1 MKHFLHRSTIP
12 IALLFSG
19 LFLLCS
25 TLTHAQIT
33 TVTGTIIDGATKE
46 PLSFANVV
54 FVGTTIGTTANER
67 GAYTL
72 KGNGNFTKVAVSFI
86 GYKTLTRTITPGIAQ
101 DLRIT
106 LDVDSQLL
114 NEVVIRSGKR
124 ERYRNKN
131 NPAVELIR
139 NVISHK
145 EQNQI
150 GNYNYAAYEEY
161 DKLQFSLSSLSTK
174 VSERKIFQKYRFL
187 LDNRD
192 TTTLPGKSLLPVYL
206 EEKIAEH
213 YFRKSPQKE
222 KVILKGNKRVDFGQ
236 YFDSN
241 GLSLYLN
248 RMYSKVD
255 IYQNTIFL
263 MTNQFLS
270 PIAGS
275 APTFYQYYL
284 ADTITVGTTK
294 LVGLNFVPRNTT
306 DMLFE
311 GKMYVTLDSNYAVQK
326 INLSVNPKI
335 NLNWVRD
342 MQIRLQFE
350 QNTDGRY
357 FLSKSDLL
365 ADFGITKGKGGGLFG
380 QRTLSYRNYKT
391 DDAQPDSFYEGKAE
405 IAETDAAS
413 KPDQFWQANRHDTLS
428 AAESKVYTNID
439 SLKRM
444 PSFRRTM
451 EALTFVLAGYKSF
464 GPFEIGPA
472 NTFYS
477 FNPIEGFRLRL
488 GGRTTPELSK
498 RYYAETYAAYGF
510 KDQRWK
516 YFLSGTYSLNDK
528 SIYKFPQNYVRASFQ
543 RDTKIPGQEL
553 QFVQED
559 NFLLSFKRGVNDK
572 WLYNDTWRVDYIHE
586 FENHFSYSL
595 GFKNWQQSP
604 AGSLQFKRIGDNEN
618 TPSPTLTTSEFSV
631 ETRWAPHEQFYQG
644 KIYRVP
650 IASRYPV
657 YTLRYTAGIKGLL
670 NSQYN
675 YQNLTGTISKRFM
688 LSQLGYSN
696 VTVQGGY
703 IFGQVPFPLLT
714 IHRANQTYA
723 YQLNSYNLMNFLEFV
738 SDHYA
743 SLSID
748 HSFNGFFFNKIPLL
762 KKLKWREAVS
772 LKALYG
778 GLRSENDPQQHP
790 DLYQFPVDGRGIP
803 YTYTLGKT
811 PYIEVSAGIANV
823 LKFFRIDLVKR
834 LNYLDHPNVSQWG
847 IRTRATFDF

>member
-1 MKHFLHRSTIP
+1 MNHSLHQVTIRTAGLF
-12 IALLFSG
+12 IVLLF
-19 LFLLCS
+19 LCLG
-25 TLTHAQIT
+25 LTHAQTT
-33 TVTGTIIDGATKE
+33 TVTGTIVDAATKQ
-46 PLSFANVV
+46 PLSFANIV
-54 FVGTTIGTTANER
+54 FVGTTNGTTANER

-72 KGNGNFTKVAVSFI
+72 TATGDFTKVAVSFI
-86 GYKTLTRTITPGIAQ
+86 GYKTVTKTITPGISQ
-101 DLRIT
+101 ELRIS
-106 LDVDSQLL
+106 LESDSQLL

-139 NVISHK
+139 NVISRK
-145 EQNQI
+145 EQNRI
-150 GNYNYAAYEEY
+150 GNYAYAAYEEY
-161 DKLQFSLSSLSTK
+161 DKLQFSLSSLSLK

-187 LDNRD
+187 LANRD

-206 EEKIAEH
+206 EEKLAEH

-222 KVILKGNKRVDFGQ
+222 KIIVKGNKRVDFGQ

-255 IYQNTIFL
+255 IYQNSIFL

-270 PIAGS
+270 PIASS
-275 APTFYQYYL
+275 APTFYQYFL
-284 ADTITVGTTK
+284 ADTITVGNAK
-294 LVGLNFVPRNTT
+294 LVGLNFVPRNAT

-311 GKMYVTLDSNYAVQK
+311 GKMYVTLDGNYAVQK

-342 MQIRLQFE
+342 LQIRLQFE
-350 QNTDGRY
+350 Q
-357 FLSKSDLL
+357 
-365 ADFGITKGKGGGLFG
+365 
-380 QRTLSYRNYKT
+380 
-391 DDAQPDSFYEGKAE
+391 QPDNFYEGKAE
-405 IAETDAAS
+405 IADASAAS
-413 KPDQFWQANRHDTLS
+413 RPEQFWQTSRHDTLS
-428 AAESKVYTNID
+428 AAESKVYANID

-451 EALTFVLAGYKSF
+451 EAFTFVFAGYKSF

-472 NTFYS
+472 NAFYS
-477 FNPIEGFRLRL
+477 FNPVEGFRLRL

-528 SIYKFPQNYVRASFQ
+528 SIYQFPQNYVRASYQ

-572 WLYNDTWRVDYIHE
+572 WLYNDTWRVDYVHE

-595 GFKNWQQSP
+595 GFKNWKQSP
-604 AGSLQFKRIGDNEN
+604 AGALEFKRLGDDEN
-618 TPSPTLTTSEFSV
+618 TPSPTLTTSEFSL
-631 ETRWAPHEQFYQG
+631 ETRWAPNEQFFQG

-650 IASRYPV
+650 IVGRSPV
-657 YTLRYTAGIKGLL
+657 YTLRFTAGVKGLF
-670 NSQYN
+670 NGAYN
-675 YQNLTGTISKRFM
+675 YQNLTGTVSKRFL
-688 LSQLGYSN
+688 LSQLGYSY
-696 VTVQGGY
+696 VTLQGGY
-703 IFGQVPFPLLT
+703 TFGQVPFPLLT

-743 SLSID
+743 SLSVD

-762 KKLKWREAVS
+762 RKLKWREAVS
-772 LKALYG
+772 VKALYG

-790 DLYQFPVDGRGIP
+790 ALYQFPVDAFGVR
-803 YTYTLGKT
+803 YTYTLSRM
-811 PYIEVSAGIANV
+811 PYVEASVGIANV

-847 IRTRATFDF
+847 IRARATFDF

>member
-1 MKHFLHRSTIP
+1 MNHFLYRAAIRT
-12 IALLFSG
+12 ALLFSG
-19 LFLLCS
+19 LLLLS
-25 TLTHAQIT
+25 VRLTHAQTT
-33 TVTGTIIDGATKE
+33 TVTGTIIDAATKE
-46 PLSFANVV
+46 PLSFANIV
-54 FVGTTIGTTANER
+54 FAGTTIGTTADER

-72 KGNGNFTKVAVSFI
+72 TATGNFAKVAVSFM
-86 GYKTLTRTITPGIAQ
+86 GYKTVVRPLLPGTTQEVRISLTP
-101 DLRIT
+101 
-106 LDVDSQLL
+106 DSQLL

-131 NPAVELIR
+131 NPAVDLIR

-150 GNYNYAAYEEY
+150 GSYAYAAYEEY
-161 DKLQFSLSSLSTK
+161 DKLQFSLSSLSNK
-174 VSERKIFQKYRFL
+174 IADRKIFQKYRFL
-187 LDNRD
+187 LNNRD

-222 KVILKGNKRVDFGQ
+222 KIILKGNKRVDFGQ

-255 IYQNTIFL
+255 IYQNSIFL

-270 PIAGS
+270 PIASS
-275 APTFYQYYL
+275 APTFYQYFL
-284 ADTITVGTTK
+284 ADTITVGNTR
-294 LVGLNFVPRNTT
+294 LVGLNFVPRNES
-306 DMLFE
+306 DMLFQ
-311 GKMYVTLDSNYAVQK
+311 GRMYVTLDGNYAVQK
-326 INLSVNPKI
+326 MNLSINPKI

-342 MQIRLQFE
+342 LQIRLHFE
-350 QNTDGRY
+350 PNTDGRY
-357 FLSKSDLL
+357 FLAKSDLL
-365 ADFGITKGKGGGLFG
+365 ADFGVSKGKGGGLFG

-391 DDAQPDSFYEGKAE
+391 DEAQPDSFYEGKAE
-405 IAETDAAS
+405 TAETDAAS
-413 KPDQFWQANRHDTLS
+413 KPEQFWQTNRHDTLS
-428 AAESKVYTNID
+428 AAESKVYANID

-451 EALTFVLAGYKSF
+451 EAFTFVLAGYKSF

-472 NTFYS
+472 NAFYS
-477 FNPIEGFRLRL
+477 FNPIEGFRLRV

-510 KDQRWK
+510 RDERWK

-528 SIYKFPQNYVRASFQ
+528 SIYQFPQNYVRASFQ

-572 WLYNDTWRVDYIHE
+572 WLYNDTWRIDYVHE

-604 AGSLQFKRIGDNEN
+604 AGNLEFKRIGDNEN
-618 TPSPTLTTSEFSV
+618 TPSPTLTTSEFSAEV
-631 ETRWAPHEQFYQG
+631 RWAPNEQFFQG

-650 IASRYPV
+650 IVGRYPV
-657 YTLRYTAGIKGLL
+657 YTLRFATGVKGLF
-670 NSQYN
+670 NGGYT
-675 YQNLTGTISKRFM
+675 YQNLTGTISKRFL
-688 LSQLGYSN
+688 LSQLGYSY

-703 IFGQVPFPLLT
+703 IFGQAPFPLLT

-743 SLSID
+743 SVSID
-748 HSFNGFFFNKIPLL
+748 HSFNGFFFNKIPLF

-772 LKALYG
+772 VKALYG
-778 GLRSENDPQQHP
+778 GLRSENDPKQHP
-790 DLYQFPVDGRGIP
+790 GLYQFPVDGLGVP
-803 YTYTLGKT
+803 YTYTLTKT
-811 PYIEVSAGIANV
+811 PYIEASVGVANV
-823 LKFFRIDLVKR
+823 LKFFRVDLVKR
-834 LNYLDHPNVSQWG
+834 LNYLDNPNVSQWG

>member
-1 MKHFLHRSTIP
+1 M
-12 IALLFSG
+12 
-19 LFLLCS
+19 
-25 TLTHAQIT
+25 T
-33 TVTGTIIDGATKE
+33 TVTGTIIDGVSNQ
-46 PLSFANVV
+46 PLPFANVV
-54 FVGTTIGTTANER
+54 FVGSTIGTTTSER
-67 GAYTL
+67 GTYTL
-72 KGNGNFTKVAVSFI
+72 AATGSFTKITFSFI
-86 GYKTLTRTITPGIAQ
+86 GYKSITRTITPGATQQINIK
-101 DLRIT
+101 LES
-106 LDVDSQLL
+106 DSQLL

-150 GNYNYAAYEEY
+150 EHYNYVSYEEY
-161 DKLQFSLSSLSTK
+161 DKLQFSLSSLSAK
-174 VSERKIFQKYRFL
+174 VSERKIFQKYQFL
-187 LDNRD
+187 LANRD
-192 TTTLPGKSLLPVYL
+192 TTTLPGKSLLPIYL
-206 EEKIAEH
+206 EEKVTDS

-222 KVILKGNKRVDFGQ
+222 KTIIKAKKRVDFGQ
-236 YFDSN
+236 YFDNN

-255 IYQNTIFL
+255 IYSNSIFL

-270 PIAGS
+270 PIATT
-275 APTFYQYYL
+275 APTFYQYFL
-284 ADTITVGTTK
+284 SDTIQVGTTK
-294 LVGLNFVPRNTT
+294 LVGLTFVPRNGT
-306 DMLFE
+306 DMLFQ
-311 GKMYVTLDSNYAVQK
+311 GKMYVTLDSNYAVQR
-326 INLSVNPKI
+326 INLSINPKI

-350 QNTDGRY
+350 QNTDGKY

-365 ADFGITKGKGGGLFG
+365 ADFGITKGKGGGIFG
-380 QRTLSYRNYKT
+380 QRTLSYKNYKT
-391 DDAQPDSFYEGKAE
+391 NEPQSDEFYSGQPQVVEAG
-405 IAETDAAS
+405 AATKS
-413 KPDQFWQANRHDTLS
+413 EQFWVENRHDTLS
-428 AAESKVYTNID
+428 SAESKIYANID

-451 EALTFVLAGYKSF
+451 EALTFVVAGYKSF
-464 GPFEIGPA
+464 GAFEIGPA

-477 FNPIEGFRLRL
+477 FNPVEGFRLRL

-516 YFLSGTYSLNDK
+516 YFLSGTYSLNNK
-528 SIYKFPQNYVRASFQ
+528 TIYQFPQNYIRASFQ

-572 WLYNDTWRVDYIHE
+572 WLYNDTWRIDYVHE
-586 FENHFSYSL
+586 FENHFSYSI
-595 GFKNWQQSP
+595 GFKNWQQAP
-604 AGSLQFKRIGDNEN
+604 AGALKFKREDDNEN
-618 TPSPTLTTSEFSV
+618 TPSPTVTTSEFSL
-631 ETRWAPHEQFYQG
+631 ETRWAPNEQFYQG

-650 IASRYPV
+650 IVGRYPV
-657 YTLRYTAGIKGLL
+657 YTLRFATGIKGLL

-703 IFGQVPFPLLT
+703 IFGQVPFPLLN

-743 SLSID
+743 SISID
-748 HSFNGFFFNKIPLL
+748 HSFNGFFFNKIPLF

-772 LKALYG
+772 FKALYG
-778 GLRSENDPQQHP
+778 GLRSQNDPQQNP
-790 DLYQFPVDGRGIP
+790 SLYQFPTDAFGVP
-803 YTYTLGKT
+803 YTYTLNKT
-811 PYIEVSAGIANV
+811 PYIEASAGVANV

-847 IRTRATFDF
+847 IRARATFDF

>member
-1 MKHFLHRSTIP
+1 MSHLLRRPLSQT
-12 IALLFSG
+12 ALLFCG
-19 LFLLCS
+19 LLLS
-25 TLTHAQIT
+25 FSLTRAQT
-33 TVTGTIIDGATKE
+33 TAVSGTITDGATKQ
-46 PLSFANVV
+46 PLPFATII
-54 FVGTTIGTTANER
+54 FAGTTIGTTANER

-72 KGNGNFTKVAVSFI
+72 TASGSYAKLIVSFI
-86 GYKTLTRTITPGIAQ
+86 GYTAITKAITPGISQELKISLQPDA
-101 DLRIT
+101 
-106 LDVDSQLL
+106 QLL
-114 NEVVIRSGKR
+114 NEVVIHSGKR

-139 NVISHK
+139 QVISHK
-145 EQNQI
+145 DQNQL
-150 GNYNYAAYEEY
+150 GNYAYADYEEY
-161 DKLQFSLSSLSTK
+161 DKLQFSLSSLSNK
-174 VSERKIFQKYRFL
+174 LSERKIFQKYRFL

-206 EEKIAEH
+206 EEKLAEH
-213 YFRKSPQKE
+213 HYRRSPQKD
-222 KVILKGNKRVDFGQ
+222 KVIIKGSKRVDFGQ
-236 YFDSN
+236 YFDNN

-248 RMYSKVD
+248 RMYAKVD
-255 IYQNTIFL
+255 IYQNSIFL

-270 PIAGS
+270 PIANG

-284 ADTITVGTTK
+284 ADTITIDKTR
-294 LVGLNFVPRNTT
+294 LVGLNFAPRNGA
-306 DMLFE
+306 DMLFQ

-326 INLSVNPKI
+326 INLSINPKI
-335 NLNWVRD
+335 NLNWVREL
-342 MQIRLQFE
+342 QIHQQFE

-357 FLSKSDLL
+357 YLSKSDLL
-365 ADFGITKGKGGGLFG
+365 ADFGITKGKGGGIFG
-380 QRTLSYRNYKT
+380 QRTLSYRHYKT
-391 DDAQPDSFYEGKAE
+391 DDTHPDSFYEGQPQVTEA
-405 IAETDAAS
+405 DAAS
-413 KPDQFWQANRHDTLS
+413 RPDQFWQTNRHDTLS

-451 EALTFVLAGYKSF
+451 GTLTFLLAGYKSF
-464 GPFEIGPA
+464 GAFEVGPA

-516 YFLSGTYSLNDK
+516 YFLSGTYSLNNK
-528 SIYKFPQNYVRASFQ
+528 SIYQFPQNYVRASFQ

-572 WLYNDTWRVDYIHE
+572 WLYNDTWRVDYVHE
-586 FENHFSYSL
+586 FENHFSYSV
-595 GFKNWQQSP
+595 GFKNWQQAP
-604 AGSLQFKRIGDNEN
+604 AGGLQFKRAGDNEN
-618 TPSPTLTTSEFSV
+618 TPLPTLTTSEFSA
-631 ETRWAPHEQFYQG
+631 EARWAPNEQFYQG

-650 IASRYPV
+650 IVGRYPV
-657 YTLRYTAGIKGLL
+657 YTLRFTAGVKGLF
-670 NSQYN
+670 NGEYN
-675 YQNLTGTISKRFM
+675 YQNLTGTISKRFL
-688 LSQLGYSN
+688 LSQLGFSN

-743 SLSID
+743 SVTID

-772 LKALYG
+772 FKALYG
-778 GLRSENDPQQHP
+778 GLRSENDPKQNP
-790 DLYQFPVDGRGIP
+790 ALYQFPVDARGVP
-803 YTYTLGKT
+803 YTYTLNQT
-811 PYIEVSAGIANV
+811 PYAEASVGISNV
-823 LKFFRIDLVKR
+823 LKFFRVDLVKR

-847 IRTRATFDF
+847 IRARATFDF

>member
-1 MKHFLHRSTIP
+1 MNHFLHRVP
-12 IALLFSG
+12 IRTALLFSG
-19 LFLLCS
+19 LLFLGFS
-25 TLTHAQIT
+25 LTHAQTT
-33 TVTGTIIDGATKE
+33 TVTGTIIDGATRQ
-46 PLSFANVV
+46 PLSFANII
-54 FVGTTIGTTANER
+54 FVGTTIGTTANEQ

-72 KGNGNFTKVAVSFI
+72 TATGNFTKVAVSFI
-86 GYKTLTRTITPGIAQ
+86 GYKTITKAILPGSTQ
-101 DLRIT
+101 ELRIS
-106 LDVDSQLL
+106 LEADSQLL
-114 NEVVIRSGKR
+114 NEVVIRGGKR

-145 EQNQI
+145 EQNQL
-150 GNYNYAAYEEY
+150 GNYAYAAYEEY

-222 KVILKGNKRVDFGQ
+222 KVVVKGNKRVDFGQ

-255 IYQNTIFL
+255 IYQNSIFL

-270 PIAGS
+270 PIADS
-275 APTFYQYYL
+275 APTFYQYFL
-284 ADTITVGTTK
+284 ADTITVGNTR
-294 LVGLNFVPRNTT
+294 LVGLNFVPRNAT

-365 ADFGITKGKGGGLFG
+365 ADFGLTKGKGGGLFG

-391 DDAQPDSFYEGKAE
+391 DDPQPDDFYEGKAQ
-405 IAETDAAS
+405 IAEANAAS
-413 KPDQFWQANRHDTLS
+413 RPEQFWQTNRHDTLS
-428 AAESKVYTNID
+428 AAESKVYANID
-439 SLKRM
+439 SLKKM

-451 EALTFVLAGYKSF
+451 EAFTFVFAGYKSF
-464 GPFEIGPA
+464 GPFEVGPA
-472 NTFYS
+472 NAFYS
-477 FNPIEGFRLRL
+477 FNPVEGFRLRL

-528 SIYKFPQNYVRASFQ
+528 SIYQFPQNYVRASFQ

-572 WLYNDTWRVDYIHE
+572 WLYNDTWRVDYVHE
-586 FENHFSYSL
+586 FSNHFSYSL

-604 AGSLQFKRIGDNEN
+604 AGGLQFKRIGDNEN

-631 ETRWAPHEQFYQG
+631 ETRWAPNEQFYQG

-650 IASRYPV
+650 IVGRYPV
-657 YTLRYTAGIKGLL
+657 YTLRFTTGIKGLL
-670 NSQYN
+670 NGAYG
-675 YQNLTGTISKRFM
+675 YQNLTGTISKRFL
-688 LSQLGYSN
+688 LSQLGYSY
-696 VTVQGGY
+696 VTLQGGY
-703 IFGQVPFPLLT
+703 TFGQVPFPLLT

-748 HSFNGFFFNKIPLL
+748 HSFNGFFFNKIPLF

-790 DLYQFPVDGRGIP
+790 ELYQFPVDALGIP
-803 YTYTLGKT
+803 YTYTLT
-811 PYIEVSAGIANV
+811 NMPYVEASVGVANV
-823 LKFFRIDLVKR
+823 LKFFRVDLVKR

-847 IRTRATFDF
+847 IRARATFDF

>member
-1 MKHFLHRSTIP
+1 MSQSLRNALRQSLMLLSG
-12 IALLFSG
+12 LLFLS
-19 LFLLCS
+19 S
-25 TLTHAQIT
+25 SITLGQTT
-33 TVTGTIIDGATKE
+33 TVTGTIIDGPTNK
-46 PLSFANVV
+46 PLPFANIV
-54 FVGTTIGTTANER
+54 FPGTTIGTTSDER
-67 GAYTL
+67 GVYTL
-72 KGNGNFTKVAVSFI
+72 TASGNFTKVVISFI
-86 GYKTLTRTITPGIAQ
+86 GYKSITKSITPGTSQ
-101 DLRIT
+101 SVTVKLEP
-106 LDVDSQLL
+106 DSQLL

-145 EQNQI
+145 EQNQL
-150 GNYNYAAYEEY
+150 GSYAYASYEEY

-187 LDNRD
+187 LNNRD

-206 EEKIAEH
+206 EEKLSEH
-213 YFRKSPQKE
+213 YLRKSPSTD
-222 KVILKGNKRVDFGQ
+222 KVIVKGNKRVDFGQ

-241 GLSLYLN
+241 GLSIYLN

-255 IYQNTIFL
+255 IYSNSIFL

-270 PIAGS
+270 PIANS

-284 ADTITVGTTK
+284 ADTLVVGKTK

-311 GKMYVTLDSNYAVQK
+311 GKMYVTLDSNFAVQK
-326 INLSVNPKI
+326 INLSVNPRI
-335 NLNWVRD
+335 NLNWVREL
-342 MQIRLQFE
+342 QIRLQFE
-350 QNTDGRY
+350 QHTDGRY

-365 ADFGITKGKGGGLFG
+365 ADFGANKTRGGGIFG

-391 DDAQPDSFYEGKAE
+391 DEPQPATFYSGQPQVVEA
-405 IAETDAAS
+405 AAAS
-413 KPDQFWQANRHDTLS
+413 QPEAFWSANRHDSLS
-428 AAESKVYTNID
+428 IAESKVYTNID

-451 EALTFVLAGYKSF
+451 EAFTFVFAGYKSF
-464 GPFEIGPA
+464 GPFEVGPA

-477 FNPIEGFRLRL
+477 FNPIEGFRLRV

-510 KDQRWK
+510 KDERWK
-516 YFLSGTYSLNDK
+516 YFLSGTYSINNK
-528 SIYKFPQNYVRASFQ
+528 SIYQFPQNYIRASFQ

-559 NFLLSFKRGVNDK
+559 NFLLSFKRGVNDR
-572 WLYNDTWRVDYIHE
+572 WLYNDTWRIDYVHE

-595 GFKNWQQSP
+595 GFRNWQQSP
-604 AGSLQFKRIGDNEN
+604 AGSLEFKRLGDSEN

-631 ETRWAPHEQFYQG
+631 EARWAPNEQFFQG

-650 IASRYPV
+650 IVGRYPV
-657 YTLRYTAGIKGLL
+657 FTLRYTAGVKGLL
-670 NSQYN
+670 NGGYN
-675 YQNLTGTISKRFM
+675 YQNVTGVASKRFW
-688 LSQLGYSN
+688 LSQLGYSM
-696 VTVQGGY
+696 VTLQGGY
-703 IFGQVPFPLLT
+703 ILGQVPFPLLT

-743 SLSID
+743 SVSID
-748 HSFNGFFFNKIPLL
+748 HSFNGFFFNKIPLF
-762 KKLKWREAVS
+762 KRLKWREAVS
-772 LKALYG
+772 FKALYG
-778 GLRSENDPQQHP
+778 GLRSENDPKQNP
-790 DLYQFPVDGRGIP
+790 SLYQFPVDALGIP
-803 YTYTLGKT
+803 YTYTLAGT
-811 PYIEVSAGIANV
+811 PYMEASAGVANV
-823 LKFFRIDLVKR
+823 LKFFRIDLVRR
-834 LNYLDHPNVSQWG
+834 LNYLDNPNVSAWG
-847 IRTRATFDF
+847 IRARATLDF

>member
-1 MKHFLHRSTIP
+1 MNHALHR
-12 IALLFSG
+12 AVQLFTG
-19 LFLLCS
+19 LFFLNCS
-25 TLTHAQIT
+25 LTSAQTT
-33 TVTGTIIDGATKE
+33 TVSGTIIDEATKQ
-46 PLSFANVV
+46 PLSFANIV

-72 KGNGNFTKVAVSFI
+72 TGNGDFTKVAVSFI
-86 GYKTLTRTITPGIAQ
+86 GYKTITRSIVPGNTQ
-101 DLRIT
+101 ELRIS
-106 LDVDSQLL
+106 LAADSQLL
-114 NEVVIRSGKR
+114 NEVVIRRSKQ

-150 GNYNYAAYEEY
+150 GNYAYAAYEEY

-187 LDNRD
+187 LNNRD

-213 YFRKSPQKE
+213 YYRKNPQKE
-222 KVILKGNKRVDFGQ
+222 KIIVKGNKRVDFGQ

-255 IYQNTIFL
+255 IYQNSIFL
-263 MTNQFLS
+263 ITNQFLS

-275 APTFYQYYL
+275 APTFYQYFL
-284 ADTITVGTTK
+284 ADTITVDSTK
-294 LVGLNFVPRNTT
+294 LVGLNFVPRNAT

-311 GKMYVTLDSNYAVQK
+311 GKMYITLDGNYAVQK

-342 MQIRLQFE
+342 LQIHLQFE

-391 DDAQPDSFYEGKAE
+391 DSAQPDDFYEGKTE
-405 IAETDAAS
+405 VAETDATNR
-413 KPDQFWQANRHDTLS
+413 PEQFWQTSRHDTLS
-428 AAESKVYTNID
+428 AAESKVYANID

-451 EALTFVLAGYKSF
+451 EALTFLLAGYKSF

-477 FNPIEGFRLRL
+477 FNPVEGFRLRL

-510 KDQRWK
+510 RDQKWK
-516 YFLSGTYSLNDK
+516 YFLSGTYSFNNK
-528 SIYKFPQNYVRASFQ
+528 SIYQFPQNYIRASFQ
-543 RDTKIPGQEL
+543 RDVKIPGQEL

-559 NFLLSFKRGVNDK
+559 NFLLSFKRGINDK
-572 WLYNDTWRVDYIHE
+572 YLYNDTWRIDYVHE
-586 FENHFSYSL
+586 FENHFSYGI

-604 AGSLQFKRIGDNEN
+604 AGSLQFKRAGDDEN
-618 TPSPTLTTSEFSV
+618 TPSPTLTTSEVSV
-631 ETRWAPHEQFYQG
+631 EARWAPNEQFYQG

-650 IASRYPV
+650 IIGRYPV
-657 YTLRYTAGIKGLL
+657 YSLRFATGIKGLF
-670 NSQYN
+670 NGAYN
-675 YQNLTGTISKRFM
+675 YHNLTGSISKRFL

-696 VTVQGGY
+696 VTLQGGY

-743 SLSID
+743 SVSLD

-762 KKLKWREAVS
+762 KKLKWREAFSV
-772 LKALYG
+772 KALYG
-778 GLRSENDPQQHP
+778 GLRSENDPQKHP
-790 DLYQFPVDGRGIP
+790 SLYQFPVDAQGVP
-803 YTYTLGKT
+803 YTYTLSNT
-811 PYIEVSAGIANV
+811 PYMEASVGVANV
-823 LKFFRIDLVKR
+823 LKLFRIDLVKR

-847 IRTRATFDF
+847 VRARATFDF

>member
-1 MKHFLHRSTIP
+1 MNYLLRCASYRTVLLLSG
-12 IALLFSG
+12 LLFLCSG
-19 LFLLCS
+19 L
-25 TLTHAQIT
+25 TRAQVT
-33 TVTGTIIDGATKE
+33 TVTGIIIDGATNQ
-46 PLSFANVV
+46 PLSFANIV
-54 FVGTTIGTTANER
+54 FVGTTIGTTSNER

-72 KGNGNFTKVAVSFI
+72 TATGNFTKVAVSFI
-86 GYKTLTRTITPGIAQ
+86 GYKSVTKAITPGTSQQVIMR
-101 DLRIT
+101 LEP
-106 LDVDSQLL
+106 DSQLL

-139 NVISHK
+139 NVISHR

-150 GNYNYAAYEEY
+150 GHYDFASYEEY

-174 VSERKIFQKYRFL
+174 VSERKIFQKYKFL

-192 TTTLPGKSLLPVYL
+192 TLTLPGKSLLPVYL
-206 EEKIAEH
+206 EEKVSDT
-213 YFRKSPQKE
+213 YYRKSPQKE
-222 KVILKGNKRVDFGQ
+222 KVIVKGKKRVDFGQ
-236 YFDSN
+236 YFDNN

-255 IYQNTIFL
+255 IYSNSIFL

-270 PIAGS
+270 PIASS
-275 APTFYQYYL
+275 APTFYQFYL
-284 ADTITVGTTK
+284 ADTLTVGKAK
-294 LVGLNFVPRNTT
+294 LIGLNFVPRNAT

-311 GKMYVTLDSNYAVQK
+311 GKMYVTMDSNYAVQR
-326 INLSVNPKI
+326 INLSINPKI

-342 MQIRLQFE
+342 LQIHQQFE

-357 FLSKSDLL
+357 YLSKSDLL
-365 ADFGITKGKGGGLFG
+365 ADFGISKGKGGGIFG

-391 DDAQPDSFYEGKAE
+391 NEAHSDEFYDGQQQVVAADA
-405 IAETDAAS
+405 DA
-413 KPDQFWQANRHDTLS
+413 KPDQFWRESRHDTLS
-428 AAESKVYTNID
+428 AAESKVYANID

-451 EALTFVLAGYKSF
+451 STLTFLLAGYKSF
-464 GPFEIGPA
+464 GAFEVGPA

-477 FNPIEGFRLRL
+477 FNPVEGFRLRL

-510 KDQRWK
+510 KDERWK
-516 YFLSGTYSLNDK
+516 YFLSGTYSINNK
-528 SIYKFPQNYVRASFQ
+528 SIYQFPQNYIRASFQ

-572 WLYNDTWRVDYIHE
+572 WLYNDTWRIDYVHE
-586 FENHFSYSL
+586 FENHFSYSF
-595 GFKNWQQSP
+595 GFKNWQQAP
-604 AGSLQFKRIGDNEN
+604 AGALQFKRATDDEN
-618 TPSPTLTTSEFSV
+618 TPSPTVITSEFSV
-631 ETRWAPHEQFYQG
+631 ETRWAPNEQFYQG

-650 IASRYPV
+650 IVGKYPV
-657 YTLRYTAGIKGLL
+657 YTLRFAAGVKGLL
-670 NSQYN
+670 NSSYN
-675 YQNLTGTISKRFM
+675 YQNLTGSISKRFF

-696 VTVQGGY
+696 VTLQGGY

-743 SLSID
+743 SVAID
-748 HSFNGFFFNKIPLL
+748 HSFNGFFFNKIPLF

-772 LKALYG
+772 IKALYG
-778 GLRSENDPQQHP
+778 GLRSQNDPQQNP
-790 DLYQFPVDGRGIP
+790 SLYQFPTDAQGVP
-803 YTYTLGKT
+803 STYTLTRT
-811 PYIEVSAGIANV
+811 PYIEASAGVANV

-847 IRTRATFDF
+847 IRARATFDF

>member
-1 MKHFLHRSTIP
+1 MNILLRYTSLRLP
-12 IALLFSG
+12 ILLLSGLLLFS
-19 LFLLCS
+19 S
-25 TLTHAQIT
+25 LTRAQTT
-33 TVTGTIIDGATKE
+33 TVTGTITDAVTNQ
-46 PLSFANVV
+46 PLAFANVI
-54 FVGTTIGTTANER
+54 FVGTNTGTTSNEK
-67 GAYTL
+67 GAFTL
-72 KGNGNFTKVAVSFI
+72 SATGSFTKIAVSFI
-86 GYKTLTRTITPGIAQ
+86 GYKLATRVITPGTSQTIAVK
-101 DLRIT
+101 LES
-106 LDVDSQLL
+106 DSQLL

-150 GNYNYAAYEEY
+150 GNYAYAAYEEY
-161 DKLQFSLSSLSTK
+161 DKLQFSLSSLSSK
-174 VSERKIFQKYRFL
+174 ISERKMFQKYRFL

-192 TTTLPGKSLLPVYL
+192 TTTLPGKSLLPIYL
-206 EEKIAEH
+206 EEKIADH
-213 YFRKSPQKE
+213 YFRKSPLRD
-222 KVILKGNKRVDFGQ
+222 KVIIKGSKRVDFGQ
-236 YFDSN
+236 YFDNN

-255 IYQNTIFL
+255 IYSNSIFL

-270 PIAGS
+270 PIANS
-275 APTFYQYYL
+275 APTFYQFYL
-284 ADTITVGTTK
+284 ADTIVVNKTK
-294 LVGLNFVPRNTT
+294 LVGLNFVPRNPT

-311 GKMYVTLDSNYAVQK
+311 GKMYITLDSNYAVQK
-326 INLSVNPKI
+326 INLTINPRI
-335 NLNWVRD
+335 NLNWVREL
-342 MQIRLQFE
+342 QIRLQFE

-365 ADFGITKGKGGGLFG
+365 ADFGVNKSKGGGIFG

-391 DDAQPDSFYEGKAE
+391 DEALPAQFYDGQQQIVDAEAATQPDE
-405 IAETDAAS
+405 
-413 KPDQFWQANRHDTLS
+413 FWKTNRHDSLS
-428 AAESKVYTNID
+428 LAESKVYTNID

-477 FNPIEGFRLRL
+477 FNPIEGFRLRV

-516 YFLSGTYSLNDK
+516 YFLSGTYSLNNK
-528 SIYKFPQNYVRASFQ
+528 SIYQFPQNYVRASFQ

-572 WLYNDTWRVDYIHE
+572 WLYNDTWRIDYVRE
-586 FENHFSYSL
+586 FENHFSYGL
-595 GFKNWQQSP
+595 GFKNWKQSP
-604 AGSLQFKRIGDNEN
+604 AGALEFKRLGDDEN
-618 TPSPTLTTSEFSV
+618 TPSPSLTTSEFSV
-631 ETRWAPHEQFYQG
+631 EARWAPNEQFYQG

-650 IASRYPV
+650 IVGRYPV
-657 YTLRYTAGIKGLL
+657 FTLRLAAGVKGLL
-670 NSQYN
+670 QSQYN
-675 YQNLTGTISKRFM
+675 YQNLTATASKRFW
-688 LSQLGYSN
+688 LSQLGYST
-696 VTVQGGY
+696 VTMQGGY

-738 SDHYA
+738 SDRYA
-743 SLSID
+743 SVSID
-748 HSFNGFFFNKIPLL
+748 HSFNGFFFNKIPLF
-762 KKLKWREAVS
+762 KRLKWREAVS
-772 LKALYG
+772 FKALYG

-790 DLYQFPVDGRGIP
+790 SLYQFPVDARGVP
-803 YTYTLGKT
+803 YTYTLNRT
-811 PYIEVSAGIANV
+811 PYMEASAGVANV
-823 LKFFRIDLVKR
+823 FKFFRIDLVKR
-834 LNYLDHPNVSQWG
+834 LNYLDHPNVSSWG
-847 IRTRATFDF
+847 IRARATLDF

>member
-1 MKHFLHRSTIP
+1 MNQFLHHAAIRT
-12 IALLFSG
+12 ALLFSG
-19 LFLLCS
+19 LFFLGCRL
-25 TLTHAQIT
+25 TLAQTT
-33 TVTGTIIDGATKE
+33 TVTGTIIDGATKQ
-46 PLSFANVV
+46 PLQFANIV

-72 KGNGNFTKVAVSFI
+72 TATGSFKKVAVSFI
-86 GYKTLTRTITPGIAQ
+86 GYKTSIRPILPEATQ
-101 DLRIT
+101 ELRIS
-106 LDVDSQLL
+106 LEADSQLL

-145 EQNQI
+145 DQNQI
-150 GNYNYAAYEEY
+150 GSYAYAAYEEY

-174 VSERKIFQKYRFL
+174 VAERKIFQKYRFL

-213 YFRKSPQKE
+213 YYRKSPQKE
-222 KVILKGNKRVDFGQ
+222 KIILKGNKRVDFGQ
-236 YFDSN
+236 YFDTN

-255 IYQNTIFL
+255 IYQNSIFL

-275 APTFYQYYL
+275 APTFYQYFL
-284 ADTITVGTTK
+284 ADTITVGNTR

-391 DDAQPDSFYEGKAE
+391 DDARPNDFYEGKAE
-405 IAETDAAS
+405 IAQADAANR
-413 KPDQFWQANRHDTLS
+413 PDQFWQINRHDTLS

-451 EALTFVLAGYKSF
+451 EAFTFVFAGYKSF
-464 GPFEIGPA
+464 GPFEVGPA

-510 KDQRWK
+510 KDDRWK
-516 YFLSGTYSLNDK
+516 YFLSGTYSINDK
-528 SIYKFPQNYVRASFQ
+528 SIYQFPQNYVRASFQ

-572 WLYNDTWRVDYIHE
+572 WLYNDTWRIDYVHE

-604 AGSLQFKRIGDNEN
+604 AGTLQFKRIGDNEN
-618 TPSPTLTTSEFSV
+618 TPTPTLTTSEFSV
-631 ETRWAPHEQFYQG
+631 ETRWAPNEQFFQG

-650 IASRYPV
+650 IAGRYPV
-657 YTLRYTAGIKGLL
+657 YTLRFTAGIKGLL
-670 NSQYN
+670 NGGYT
-675 YQNLTGTISKRFM
+675 YQNLMGTISKRF
-688 LSQLGYSN
+688 LVSQLGYSN
-696 VTVQGGY
+696 VTLQGGY
-703 IFGQVPFPLLT
+703 IFGQAPFPLLT

-772 LKALYG
+772 VKALYG
-778 GLRSENDPQQHP
+778 GLRSENDPRQNP
-790 DLYQFPVDGRGIP
+790 ALYQFPVDALGIP
-803 YTYTLGKT
+803 YTYTLTKT
-811 PYIEVSAGIANV
+811 PYIEASVGVANV

>member
-1 MKHFLHRSTIP
+1 MIHQSLRNVLRQSVLFLSG
-12 IALLFSG
+12 LLFLS
-19 LFLLCS
+19 S
-25 TLTHAQIT
+25 TLHAQTT
-33 TVTGTIIDGATKE
+33 TVTGTIIDGATRK
-46 PLSFANVV
+46 PLSFANIV
-54 FVGTTIGTTANER
+54 FLGTTIGTTSNEQ

-72 KGNGNFTKVAVSFI
+72 TASGNFTKVAVSFI
-86 GYKTLTRTITPGIAQ
+86 GYKTITRTITPGITQ
-101 DLRIT
+101 T
-106 LDVDSQLL
+106 LTIRLEPDSQIL

-150 GNYNYAAYEEY
+150 GHYAYASYEEY

-174 VSERKIFQKYRFL
+174 VSDRKIFQKYKFL
-187 LDNRD
+187 LENRD
-192 TTTLPGKSLLPVYL
+192 TTTLPGKSLLPIYL
-206 EEKIAEH
+206 EEKLAEH
-213 YFRKSPQKE
+213 YYRRNPE
-222 KVILKGNKRVDFGQ
+222 KDKVLIKGSKKVDFGQ
-236 YFDSN
+236 YFDNN

-255 IYQNTIFL
+255 IYSNSIFL
-263 MTNQFLS
+263 ITNQFLS
-270 PIAGS
+270 PIATN
-275 APTFYQYYL
+275 APTFYQYFL
-284 ADTITVGTTK
+284 ADTITVDSTK

-311 GKMYVTLDSNYAVQK
+311 GKMYVTLDGNYAVQK
-326 INLSVNPKI
+326 ISLSVNPKI
-335 NLNWVRD
+335 NLNWVRE
-342 MQIRLQFE
+342 MQIHLQFE
-350 QNTDGRY
+350 PNTDGKY
-357 FLSKSDLL
+357 YLSKSDLL
-365 ADFGITKGKGGGLFG
+365 ADFGISKGKGGGIFG
-380 QRTLSYRNYKT
+380 QRTLSYRNYKINE
-391 DDAQPDSFYEGKAE
+391 AQSAGFYDGQPQVVEA
-405 IAETDAAS
+405 DAAS
-413 KPDQFWQANRHDTLS
+413 RPEQFWATSRHDTLS
-428 AAESKVYTNID
+428 AAESKVYSNID

-451 EALTFVLAGYKSF
+451 ELFTFLFAGYKSF
-464 GPFEIGPA
+464 GPFEVGPA

-516 YFLSGTYSLNDK
+516 YFLSGTYSLNNK
-528 SIYKFPQNYVRASFQ
+528 SIYQFPQNYVRASFQ

-572 WLYNDTWRVDYIHE
+572 WLYNDTWRIDYVHE
-586 FENHFSYSL
+586 YANHFSYSL
-595 GFKNWQQSP
+595 GFKKWQQEP
-604 AGSLQFKRIGDNEN
+604 AGSLQFKRDSDDET

-631 ETRWAPHEQFYQG
+631 EARWAPNEQFYQG

-650 IASRYPV
+650 IIGKYPV
-657 YTLRYTAGIKGLL
+657 FTLRYAAGIKGLL
-670 NSQYN
+670 NGEYN
-675 YQNLTGTISKRFM
+675 YQNLTGVISKRFY
-688 LSQLGYSN
+688 LSQLGYSY
-696 VTVQGGY
+696 VTLQGGY
-703 IFGQVPFPLLT
+703 TFGQVPFPLLT

-738 SDHYA
+738 SDRYA
-743 SLSID
+743 SLSVD
-748 HSFNGFFFNKIPLL
+748 HSFNGFFFNKIPLF

-772 LKALYG
+772 FKALYG

-790 DLYQFPVDGRGIP
+790 SLYQFPTDTRGVP
-803 YTYTLGKT
+803 YTYVLNQT
-811 PYIEVSAGIANV
+811 PYMEASVGVANV

-834 LNYLDHPNVSQWG
+834 LNYLDNPNVSQWG
-847 IRTRATFDF
+847 IRARATFDF